1 MDEEK
6 SNTQKYTELVLTY
19 RRVFNTDDGKKV
31 LHDLMSTTHQ
41 LSTVV
46 HYDRSGQFNP
56 YMAFF
61 HEGER
66 AVLLKILN
74 ILEKTPDDIKAMYSE
89 INKEKNNYDYFR

>member
-1 MDEEK
+1 MDDK
-6 SNTQKYTELVLTY
+6 SQVQKQTELVLTY
-19 RRVFNTDDGKKV
+19 RRVFNSDDGKKV
-31 LHDLMSTTHQ
+31 LADLMTNSYQLTT
-41 LSTVV
+41 TI

-66 AVLLKILN
+66 SVLLKILN

-89 INKEKNNYDYFR
+89 IKKDNYDYFR